1 MTGKVVR
8 EKVKGEGGRDGSG
21 LRVRPPFALS
31 PFPLPRRSSS
41 AGFSLL
47 ELMIVISILVIL
59 AMIAMGM
66 YSKTVLA
73 AKEATLRQDLH
84 TMNRMIDQYAADK
97 GKLPQSLEDLVS
109 AGYLPEIPIDPITDQ
124 KDWVLEYGDDPGSTD
139 SSQGVIRVRSA
150 ATDVSSDGSS
160 RYSAW

>member
-1 MTGKVVR
+1 VIGKALRGKVER
-8 EKVKGEGGRDGSG
+8 LKGERDG
-21 LRVRPPFALS
+21 AS
-31 PFPLPRRSSS
+31 PRLFTSSPLHLLPRARQG
-41 AGFSLL
+41 GFSLL

-84 TMNRMIDQYAADK
+84 TMNRMLDQYAADK
-97 GKLPQSLEDLVS
+97 AKLPQSLEDLVS

-124 KDWVLEYGDDPGSTD
+124 KDWVLEYGDDPGATD

-150 ATDVSSDGSS
+150 STDVSSDGSS
-160 RYSAW
+160 RYSDW